1 MITHF
6 RKISSKSVYKAAC
19 SFQPLEIITAN
30 SLSRVV
36 SPWQA
41 VIALN
46 PIISALNHVFQ
57 GLAKNSISYSRLRR
71 IIRALGFKFHLHS
84 PYRYCHASLLGHCFS
99 NCPRTF
105 SADHIFLHTVTLCFK
120 LRLYN
125 ESGLSE
131 VVRQKYSPLRNCSH
145 FWYILGLGYFFMNLA
160 WQKIWS
166 GAFGSCEHTTDRW
179 AQRNPSQKEI
189 TGTFGLAIW

>member
-41 VIALN
+41 VITLN

-71 IIRALGFKFHLHS
+71 IIRALGFKFHPHS

-105 SADHIFLHTVTLCFK
+105 SADHIFLHTVTIEELQPFLVHFRSGVFLYELSLAKDLKWSIWK
-120 LRLYN
+120 LWTYN
-125 ESGLSE
+125 RQMSSKESITE
-131 VVRQKYSPLRNCSH
+131 RDNRNI
-145 FWYILGLGYFFMNLA
+145 WIGNLV
-160 WQKIWS
+160 
-166 GAFGSCEHTTDRW
+166 
-179 AQRNPSQKEI
+179 N
-189 TGTFGLAIW
+189 L

>member
-1 MITHF
+1 MKAQIITQMEDF

-41 VIALN
+41 VITLN

-71 IIRALGFKFHLHS
+71 IIRAFGFKFHLHS

-105 SADHIFLHTVTLCFK
+105 SADHIFCTLSRYVSSWGC
-120 LRLYN
+120 
-125 ESGLSE
+125 
-131 VVRQKYSPLRNCSH
+131 
-145 FWYILGLGYFFMNLA
+145 IMNLVYL
-160 WQKIWS
+160 KWS
-166 GAFGSCEHTTDRW
+166 DKSIHHWGIAAIF
-179 AQRNPSQKEI
+179 
-189 TGTFGLAIW
+189 GTF